1 VSNAATFL
9 VLQAGGSA
17 SPVAPTYVWPPATTR
32 APLGPLDP
40 DADGCICH
48 HDLPINSLPII
59 AARPGDGTTRFRR
72 FVRGNWFGNEVDDQV
87 DGQPLPFV
95 TGADSN
101 APQVM
106 SWNLYKYPAPWQAV
120 ILANYRNKGYL
131 DYLLMYAD
139 ARNDGVSD
147 DQFFALCQSVVAA
160 GLRLV
165 VSWGSKDID
174 PRDDTADGWPT
185 RALPMLARLI
195 AAQLIDK
202 SIVAF
207 EMDLWNNPANIDGI
221 IRLFAAVCTPAG
233 VYLYVH
239 WSPNHDDWPVSGDRQ
254 QWWTSMKGLLRGE
267 MYQNLGSQ
275 SVALMQARLDEMLVI
290 FSNIGP
296 ADDVGYFDHVAAEAI
311 GEQELYGMTELRGD
325 TINYQLLCTP
335 CTSDGTG
342 PVCVMGC
349 AGGFRMPDGS
359 IL

>member
-1 VSNAATFL
+1 VSTAATFL
-9 VLQAGGSA
+9 LLQAGA
-17 SPVAPTYVWPPATTR
+17 DSPVVPAYVWPPNTTR

-40 DADGCICH
+40 DADGCLCH
-48 HDLPINSLPII
+48 HDLPINSVPII
-59 AARPGDGTTRFRR
+59 AARPGDGTTYFRR
-72 FVRGNWFGNEVDDQV
+72 FTRGNWFGNLVPGV
-87 DGQPLPFV
+87 PFV

-101 APQVM
+101 NEPGGGQVM
-106 SWNLYKYPAPWQAV
+106 SWNLYKYAPAWQAT
-120 ILANYRNKGYL
+120 ILTNYRNKGYL

-139 ARNDGVSD
+139 ARNDGISD
-147 DQFFALCQSVVAA
+147 DAFFGLCQSVVAA

-174 PRDDTADGWPT
+174 PRDDTAAGWPT
-185 RALPMLARLI
+185 RALPMLERLI
-195 AAQLIDK
+195 AAKLIDK
-202 SIVAF
+202 CICCF
-207 EMDLWNNPANIDGI
+207 EMDLWNNPAFIDDI
-221 IRLFAAVCTPAG
+221 IRLFASVCTPAG

-290 FSNIGP
+290 FSRIG
-296 ADDVGYFDHVAAEAI
+296 DTGDGVGYFDHVAAEAI